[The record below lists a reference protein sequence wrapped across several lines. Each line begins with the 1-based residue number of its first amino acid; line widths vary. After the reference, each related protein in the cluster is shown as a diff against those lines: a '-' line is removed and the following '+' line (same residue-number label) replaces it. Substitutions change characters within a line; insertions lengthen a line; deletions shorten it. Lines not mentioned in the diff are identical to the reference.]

1 MKYNYY
7 VFIVKQQ
14 FNGEYEHDVQ
24 WVWDTDPATARLKGE
39 AKWHENCA
47 LAALSTLP
55 QYSVTLLTSD
65 GRSIAQKSYT
75 HAIQPETT
83 PETEPVSE

>member
-7 VFIVKQQ
+7 IFIVRQLS
-14 FNGEYEHDVQ
+14 NGDYEHDVQ
-24 WVWDTDPATARLKGE
+24 WVWDTDPETARLKGE

-47 LAALSTLP
+47 EAALSSFV
-55 QYSVTLLTSD
+55 QHSVTLLTSD

-75 HAIQPETT
+75 HAVQPE
-83 PETEPVSE
+83 PEPVSTEPAS